1 MIYTYT
7 TTYTYIYTY
16 MIGFGT
22 ISYNVVFLFDSHQI
36 SPVIPMNFFG
46 KMIQELRA
54 FLEIPSFI
62 G

>member
-1 MIYTYT
+1 
-7 TTYTYIYTY
+7 